1 MPALPLSLDAMR
13 VRSRE
18 LHTAGLLPEATQLQV
33 ELIKAAVQ
41 AHQVTATDYHRLGVM
56 LFAQKDFAAA
66 AKAFECTRQH
76 QNDFPG
82 VALNL
87 GLCRILTG
95 QPGEAI
101 PELLRVIKDRP
112 ERLDALDGLAHAYGQ
127 LGDLEQARR
136 YGEQSLLAKDGLAKA
151 PPPGFELPET
161 AAPPFRMDNPAENVI
176 AFSLFG
182 DNDRYTRGAV
192 KNAALAGE
200 IYPGWRC
207 RYYCDD
213 TVPAAT
219 RSALISA
226 GAEVKMMPRPSRYS
240 DGLFWRFLVMDDP
253 TVVRFII
260 RDCDS
265 IINTRERCAVDEW
278 VASGRLFHVM
288 RDSPAHTDLI
298 LAGMWGGVARRL
310 PPFTQLVQ
318 GFVYNPVTESRTVD
332 QLFLGRIVWPMIRH
346 HSLIHDSLFRVFG
359 AKDFPEGAGLP
370 HNRRV
375 GDNDAA
381 FRETAR

>member
-1 MPALPLSLDAMR
+1 MSSQPLSLDAMR
-13 VRSRE
+13 VRARA
-18 LHTAGLLPEATQLQV
+18 LHTAGHLPEATQLQV

-41 AHQVTATDYHRLGVM
+41 AHQVNASDYHRLGVM

-66 AKAFECTRQH
+66 VRAFEHTRQH
-76 QNDFPG
+76 QADYPG
-82 VALNL
+82 VVLNL
-87 GLCRILTG
+87 GLSRILAG

-101 PELLRVIKDRP
+101 PELLSVIKELP
-112 ERLDALDGLAHAYGQ
+112 ESLDALAGLAHAYGK
-127 LGDLEQARR
+127 LGDLEQARL
-136 YGEQSLLAKDGLAKA
+136 YGEQSLLAKDGLVKA
-151 PPPGFELPET
+151 PPPGFKLPSAT
-161 AAPPFRMDNPAENVI
+161 APPFRSDHARENVI

-182 DNDRYTRGAV
+182 DNERYTRGAV

-200 IYPGWRC
+200 IYPGWHC

-213 TVPAAT
+213 TVPVAT
-219 RSALISA
+219 RTALVNA
-226 GAEVKMMPRPSRYS
+226 GAEVELMPRLSQYS

-253 TVVRFII
+253 AVVRFII

-265 IINTRERCAVDEW
+265 VINMRERRAVDEW
-278 VASGRLFHVM
+278 IESGRLFHVM
-288 RDSPAHTDLI
+288 RDNPAHTDLI
-298 LAGMWGGVARRL
+298 LAGMWGGVARQL

-332 QLFLGRIVWPMIRH
+332 QLFLGRIVWPMIKNH
-346 HSLIHDSLFRVFG
+346 CLIHDSLFRVFG
-359 AKDFPEGAGLP
+359 AKDFPEGAEFP

-381 FRETAR
+381 FQ

>member
-1 MPALPLSLDAMR
+1 MPEPSQSLDTLRAR
-13 VRSRE
+13 ARE
-18 LHTAGLLPEATQLQV
+18 LHAAGHLPEATRHQV
-33 ELIKAAVQ
+33 ELIKAAVRL
-41 AHQVTATDYHRLGVM
+41 HQVTAADYHRLGVM

-66 AKAFECTRQH
+66 VRAFAHTRQH
-76 QNDFPG
+76 QADYPG

-87 GLCRILTG
+87 GLCRILAG

-101 PELLRVIKDRP
+101 PELLSVIKDHP
-112 ERLDALDGLAHAYGQ
+112 DSLDALDGLAHAYGQ
-127 LGDLEQARR
+127 LGDLEQARL
-136 YGEQSLLAKDGLAKA
+136 YGEQSLRAKDGLAKA
-151 PPPGFELPET
+151 PPSGFRLPDA
-161 AAPPFRMDNPAENVI
+161 AAPPFRMDHPAENVI

-182 DNDRYTRGAV
+182 DNERYTRGAV

-207 RYYCDD
+207 RFYCDD

-240 DGLFWRFLVMDDP
+240 DGLFWRFLVMNDP
-253 TVVRFII
+253 AVVRFMI
-260 RDCDS
+260 RDCDAV
-265 IINTRERCAVDEW
+265 INSRERRAVDEW
-278 VASGRLFHVM
+278 IASGLLFHVM
-288 RDSPAHTDLI
+288 RDSPAHADLI

-332 QLFLGRIVWPMIRH
+332 QLFLGRIVWPMIRRH
-346 HSLIHDSLFRVFG
+346 CLIHDSLYRVFG
-359 AKDFPEGAGLP
+359 AQDFPEGSGLP

-381 FRETAR
+381 FESATR